1 MTAHIFIDG
10 SAGTTGLQI
19 QERLAARGDISLILL
34 DAAEKKDPVR
44 RGQALNDA
52 DVSILCLP
60 DAAAK
65 ETVSLAR
72 ANSVRI
78 IDTSTAHRTDPDWV
92 YGLAELKAG
101 QADLISGAARVSNP
115 GCYPTGVIVAL
126 NPLVAAGMV
135 PADYPVAVSAVSGYT
150 GGGKQ
155 MIAEYENTDGGAGDD
170 SPPAAFH
177 LYGLQLQHKHLAE
190 MQVYGGLAKPP
201 VFIPSVGNFPQGMI
215 TQVPLDLAR
224 LPGTPTVAHIH
235 DTLAAFY
242 AGSEVIELV
251 SLSDAQTVK
260 RLPGDM
266 MAGSDK
272 LKLYVFGDEAKQQVM
287 IAAVF
292 DNLGKGAS
300 GAAVQNLDLM
310 LGARV

>member
-34 DAAEKKDPVR
+34 DEAEKKDPAR

-60 DAAAK
+60 DAAAR

-92 YGLAELKAG
+92 YGLAELNAG
-101 QADLISGAARVSNP
+101 QADLIAGAARVSNP

-155 MIAEYENTDGGAGDD
+155 MIAEYENTDGEAGAT
-170 SPPAAFH
+170 PPAAFH
-177 LYGLQLQHKHLAE
+177 LYGLQLQHKHLGE
-190 MQVYGGLAKPP
+190 MQVYGGLVKPP
-201 VFIPSVGNFPQGMI
+201 VFIPSVANFPQGMI
-215 TQVPLDLAR
+215 TQVPLDLAQ
-224 LPGTPTVAHIH
+224 LPGNPTVADIH
-235 DTLAAFY
+235 GRLADFY
-242 AGSEVIELV
+242 ADSDVIELI
-251 SLSDAQTVK
+251 SLTDAQAVK
-260 RLPGDM
+260 RLPAHM

-272 LKLYVFGDEAKQQVM
+272 LKLYVFGDEDKQQVM

-310 LGARV
+310 LGG

>member
-34 DAAEKKDPVR
+34 DEAEKKDPAR

-60 DAAAK
+60 DAAAR

-72 ANSVRI
+72 TNAVRI

-92 YGLAELKAG
+92 YGLAELNAG
-101 QADLISGAARVSNP
+101 QAELIAGAAQVSNP

-155 MIAEYENTDGGAGDD
+155 MIADYENTEGD

-190 MQVYGGLAKPP
+190 MQVYGGLTKPP

-215 TQVPLDLAR
+215 TQVPLDLAQ
-224 LPGTPTVAHIH
+224 LPDTPTMAHIH
-235 DTLAAFY
+235 GRLAEFY

-251 SLSDAQTVK
+251 SLEDAQAVK

-310 LGARV
+310 LGG

>member
-19 QERLAARGDISLILL
+19 QERLAARADISLILL
-34 DAAEKKDPVR
+34 DEAEKKDPAK
-44 RGQALNDA
+44 RGAALNDA
-52 DVSILCLP
+52 DLSILCLP

-92 YGLAELKAG
+92 YGLAELEPG
-101 QADLISGAARVSNP
+101 QAEKISGAARVSNP

-126 NPLVAAGMV
+126 NPLVAAGVV

-155 MIAEYENTDGGAGDD
+155 MIAEYEGAGGDTP
-170 SPPAAFH
+170 SPAAFH
-177 LYGLQLQHKHLAE
+177 LYGLQLQHKHLGE

-215 TQVPLDLAR
+215 TQVPLDLAQ
-224 LPGTPTVAHIH
+224 LPGTPTMADIH
-235 DTLAAFY
+235 QRLSDFY
-242 AGSEVIELV
+242 SGSEVIEV
-251 SLSDAQTVK
+251 ISLNEAQSVK
-260 RLPGDM
+260 RLPADM
-266 MAGSDK
+266 MAGSDA

-310 LGARV
+310 LG

>member
-19 QERLAARGDISLILL
+19 QERLAARADISLILL
-34 DAAEKKDPVR
+34 DEAEKKDPAR

-60 DAAAK
+60 DAAAR

-92 YGLAELKAG
+92 YGLAELNAG
-101 QADLISGAARVSNP
+101 QADLIAGAARVSNP

-155 MIAEYENTDGGAGDD
+155 MIAEYENTDGGADGDGP
-170 SPPAAFH
+170 PPAAFH
-177 LYGLQLQHKHLAE
+177 LYGLQLQHKHLGE
-190 MQVYGGLAKPP
+190 MQVYGGLVKPP

-215 TQVPLDLAR
+215 TQVPLDLAQ
-224 LPGTPTVAHIH
+224 LPGKLTVADIH
-235 DTLAAFY
+235 GRLADFY
-242 AGSEVIELV
+242 AGSDVIEVI
-251 SLSDAQTVK
+251 SLAEAQAVK
-260 RLPGDM
+260 RLPADM

-272 LKLYVFGDEAKQQVM
+272 LKLYVFGDDHKQQVM

-310 LGARV
+310 LGG

>member
-34 DAAEKKDPVR
+34 DEAEKKDPAK

-60 DAAAK
+60 DVAAR

-92 YGLAELKAG
+92 YGLAELNAE

-126 NPLVAAGMV
+126 NPLVSAGLV

-155 MIAEYENTDGGAGDD
+155 MIAEYENADAGAT
-170 SPPAAFH
+170 PPSAFH
-177 LYGLQLQHKHLAE
+177 LYGLQLQHKHLGE
-190 MQVYGGLAKPP
+190 MQVYGGLVKPP
-201 VFIPSVGNFPQGMI
+201 VFIPSVANFPQGMI
-215 TQVPLDLAR
+215 TQVPLDLAK
-224 LPGTPTVAHIH
+224 LPGTPTVADIH
-235 DTLAAFY
+235 HTLAGFY
-242 AGSEVIELV
+242 AGSEVIELI
-251 SLSDAQTVK
+251 STAEAENTKQL
-260 RLPGDM
+260 RGDM
-266 MAGSDK
+266 MAGSDG

-310 LGARV
+310 LGG